1 MNISNII
8 GRILGGLFIGSIGGL
23 VLFLIFE
30 YSLASSSYLGEQ
42 NPELFEQL
50 AMMSIIVSI
59 VGAIIIAI
67 IMFFSLKDE
76 FNNN

>member
-23 VLFLIFE
+23 VLFLIFG
-30 YSLASSSYLGEQ
+30 YSLVSSHYPGEQ
-42 NPELFEQL
+42 SPELFEQL
-50 AMMSIIVSI
+50 AMMSIIVST